1 MKEMSRVSAI
11 LSKGSGKDDGAPDYS
26 ELLASIPMMLDGG
39 ITTGIPTGIPA
50 APYATA
56 KGVNNMAQEQSNGI
70 H

>member
-1 MKEMSRVSAI
+1 MKEMSRVLAI
-11 LSKGSGKDDGAPDYS
+11 LSKGSSKDDGAPDYS
-26 ELLASIPMMLDGG
+26 ELLARIPMGRLDGG
-39 ITTGIPTGIPA
+39 ITIGIPA